1 MRIYTCVKYIFL
13 MLVAFAIGSMSY
25 AQTNNDGDNQTE
37 LRDSIRTQQY
47 MKDPDN
53 IKTIVVYDWTSKR
66 YIVKTMLGDTQLGY
80 AISLTQAEYTKR
92 QDREQRIKFFR
103 SKYDKEREEAEG
115 TKVNDLLD
123 MQFSL
128 GPAEKIFG
136 PGGIRVKT
144 QGSASLSMGMKH
156 NFVDNPTL
164 SEDEKDQWTFDFKE
178 DVQLNMKATIG
189 TKMSFG
195 LNYNTDATFS
205 FDASQM
211 KLGFEGDEDD
221 IIKDISAGN
230 VSMTTGNSLIPGGA
244 ALFGV
249 KTKLQFGKLD
259 ITAMLAK
266 QESTTKTVSSQGGVT
281 KKNFELNITQ
291 YDENRHFWLNHEFR
305 DGYDKA
311 LSMLPMVQT
320 GVQIIK
326 LEVWMTNKQGNY
338 NNARNIIADSDLG
351 ETDPQY
357 MEGIRESIESARLLS
372 TNEYSFNTALGTL
385 SLKSRIDDDCLLAVA
400 YQYTKNGRTYQ
411 VGQLSSDVTD
421 TQQTLNVKMLKS
433 TMGSPLRQ
441 DGISPSP
448 LWDLM
453 MKNVYSLGVTSLQKN
468 NFSLNV
474 QYLTD
479 SVGTFTSYVQRAG
492 ANELWIKALNADQLN
507 QNQERHSDG
516 QFDWMEGFTILSQ
529 NGRIIFPVSEPFSTE
544 YLQSHGIDASRY
556 AFDDLY
562 RRSRT
567 EAEQSEQA
575 SKYRIK
581 GTYTASSGSEINLG
595 AMNVARGSVRVT
607 AGGTLL
613 TEGADYTVDYTM
625 GVVTILNES
634 IIESGTSVNVS
645 LEDQSDFSL
654 QRRTLMGLDLQYNW
668 SKNLKFGGTI
678 INLSETPL
686 TTKVTPNDIPVN
698 NTIFGFNIKWNKEF
712 MWLTNAIGSIP
723 WINATAPSS
732 FQIEAEFA
740 KLIAGHSNEIG
751 ESGYVYIDDFETSKS
766 ATDISAPVT
775 WQLAS
780 TPTMMDGRPYADG
793 SSMSTEYNQHRAHL
807 SWYKIDNLFTS
818 QNSSLTPGNIRG
830 NIEELS
836 DHRVRQVD
844 YTELYPDKDL
854 EYGATGIVQPLNL
867 TFYPEE
873 RGSYNLSANRIGNDG
888 HLMNPTSNW
897 GGLMRAMPVT
907 NFESQNFQ
915 YIEFWMMDPRVTAG
929 QSDQENVAYQGGK
942 LIFQLGDISED
953 ILKDN
958 RKSFE
963 NGLDVNGDKSV
974 TDETQ
979 WGRVSRRT
987 STVYAFDNSTNNHS
1001 LQDVG
1006 LDGVR
1011 NDEEKTLGA
1020 YGDFYRA
1027 MQSRGL
1033 WNESQPFNP
1042 LSDPAGD
1049 DYMYSRGNLWD
1060 EQRAG
1065 ILQRYK
1071 YINGTEG
1078 NSESGTES
1086 YSSAYKSTPDVEDLN
1101 GDNTLNYNE
1110 NFYEYVVNLDES
1122 SLNAGEGYIVD
1133 EETRIVPLRRG
1144 GTTPVKWYLI
1154 RIPLMSEARHRHGTI
1169 SSLKSIRFMRI
1180 LMTGWQHQQT
1190 LRLGTL
1196 ELVRSDWRLYQRHIK
1211 DDSYSGVLAEGE
1223 MNASTVNIEEHASA
1237 EPVNYVLPPGVSR
1250 QVTPGSAQVKQN
1262 EQAMCLDVIDLAPHN
1277 ARAVYKA
1284 SGLDLRRY
1292 ERLQLFA
1299 HAHAPKNDPG
1309 NVASG
1314 DMAIFLRI
1322 GSDYDDNYYE
1332 YEVPLHLTEPG
1343 RYSNSSVS
1351 DRLKVWPEA
1360 NMINVNIEAFTRLK
1374 KERNTQMRNPASG
1387 VLLNHAYI
1395 ITDPDNR
1402 RNRITIK
1409 GNPSLS
1415 EASVLMI
1422 GVRNVSNRHHDVTVW
1437 TNELRTDGMDE
1448 DGGWAARGS
1457 ATLRISDLATVSGSG
1472 SYKSTGWGTVEQSTA
1487 ERSMSED
1494 YEYQVST
1501 QTDAGRW
1508 LPKQLKLTAPVY
1520 YSYQKSVSTPKYD
1533 PYNEDL
1539 TIDET
1544 LDTYP
1549 HKSQRDSI
1557 KDLVQTVSEA
1567 HSLSV
1572 TGVRFDVRSKHAMP
1586 WDPANFTF
1594 GYSQNLRTRH
1604 DPTTEYERD
1613 NSYRAQMAYSYSP
1626 YFKPWQIAK
1635 KLKLNWLPNTLGL
1648 SSNINRTYHEEQLRR
1663 VSGESEEIK
1672 IPVSYTR
1679 QFTWL
1684 RQSNLTWDITDRLKM
1699 NFQSATNARIDE
1711 PDVPVNKAIYP
1722 DEYEHWKDSVWTQI
1736 WKLGTPVEYNQQF
1749 DLTWQIPINL
1759 IPHMEWVSSSAKY
1772 RATYS
1777 WNRGTQ
1783 VNDTLNTGNT
1793 IQNNRQWQID
1803 GRLNFATLYNKSK
1816 WLKRVN
1822 DKFKPKR
1829 RNAPQRKT
1837 SAKQQLALKAKD
1849 AKDGKKKKISY
1860 DDKWWY
1866 KTLQVAA
1873 RIGMSIQSIQIGYK
1887 ETQDTYLPYFRPNVG
1902 DAFGEGQTDQGLAP
1916 GLGFAFGLDGGES
1929 YVHKA
1934 QRNGW
1939 LICDSTLT
1947 SPATYTRQRDFSY
1960 QLQLEPWTG
1969 LKIQMNG
1976 SWRHNQSTSNQFM
1989 SPELGVTRS
1998 GSFQMT
2004 TIALSSSFGMGSAG
2018 DGYSSSAF
2026 DRFLQA
2032 REVIHARRLQMY
2044 EGTNYPTEGFIRT
2057 MQDGSSFAGL
2067 PYSGKRTDQAG
2078 NLITDARR
2086 NSSDVLIPAFISAY
2100 MGYDAHS
2107 MSLSPFPSLLH
2118 ALPNWKVTYDGLL
2131 DLFPAWRK
2139 YFKTLSLTHTY
2150 QCTYAVGA
2158 YQTYANYVENDQ
2170 GLGFVLDVVNN
2181 CPVPAQK
2188 YDVGTVT
2195 LTESF
2200 SPLAGINATFVNNIS
2215 AKAEYKHTRTTS
2227 LNVSS
2232 LSIVENVS
2240 KDFTMGMGY
2249 KMPLKKHD
2257 LNMRFDMTYRNQIAL
2272 LRKISTAFSE
2282 ATSGNSSW
2290 NFKFSADYQLSKMLQ
2305 VKLFYDR
2312 QVNTPLISSSYTT
2325 INSNFGGTLTLNL
2338 TR

>member
-1 MRIYTCVKYIFL
+1 MRICTCVKYLLLLL
-13 MLVAFAIGSMSY
+13 MAFATSCPLF
-25 AQTNNDGDNQTE
+25 AQADSQE
-37 LRDSIRTQQY
+37 PRDSIRTNHY
-47 MKDPDN
+47 KKDPDN
-53 IKTIVVYDWTSKR
+53 IKTVVVYDWQNKR

-80 AISLTQAEYTKR
+80 AVPLTQAEYTRRK
-92 QDREQRIKFFR
+92 DKEQRIRFFR
-103 SKYDKEREEAEG
+103 EKNKHEQDEADG
-115 TKVNDLLD
+115 NAAFDLMD

-128 GPAEKIFG
+128 GPAEKLFG

-144 QGSASLSMGMKH
+144 QGSASLSMGLKN

-178 DVQLNMKATIG
+178 DVQLNMKASIG

-221 IIKDISAGN
+221 IVKDIAAGN

-266 QESTTKTVSSQGGVT
+266 QESTSKTVSSQGGVT
-281 KKNFELNITQ
+281 RKNFELQVTE

-305 DGYDKA
+305 NGYDKA
-311 LSMLPMVQT
+311 LSLLPMIQT
-320 GVQIIK
+320 GVQIVK
-326 LEVWMTNKQGNY
+326 VEVWMTNKQGNY
-338 NNARNIIADSDLG
+338 TNARNIVADSDLG
-351 ETDPQY
+351 ETDAQY
-357 MEGIRESIESARLLS
+357 KEGLTESVESARLLS
-372 TNEYSFNTALGTL
+372 SNEYSFNAALGTL
-385 SLKSRIDDDCLLAVA
+385 SLKSRVDDDCLLAVA
-400 YQYTKNGRTYQ
+400 YQYTRNGHTYQ

-421 TQQTLNVKMLKS
+421 TEQPLNVKMLKS

-441 DGISPSP
+441 DGVTPSP

-453 MKNVYSLGVTSLQKN
+453 MKNVYSLGVTSLQRN

-479 SVGTFTSYVQRAG
+479 SVGTFTSYVQTG
-492 ANELWIKALNADQLN
+492 SQNTLWIKALNADQLN

-516 QFDWMEGFTILSQ
+516 QFDWLEGYTVLAQ
-529 NGRIIFPVSEPFSTE
+529 NGRIIFPVCEPFSTE
-544 YLQSHGIDASRY
+544 FMLSRGIDASRY

-562 RRSRT
+562 RRSQT
-567 EAEQSEQA
+567 DAQQSEQA
-575 SKYRIK
+575 SKYRIQ
-581 GTYTASSGSEINLG
+581 GTYSASSGSEINLG

-607 AGGTLL
+607 AGGTTL
-613 TEGADYTVDYTM
+613 TEGSDYTVDYTM
-625 GVVTILNES
+625 GIVTILNES
-634 IIESGTSVNVS
+634 IIESGTGVSVS

-654 QRRTLMGLDLQYNW
+654 QRRTMMGLDLQYNW

-686 TTKVTPNDIPVN
+686 TTKVTPADIPVN
-698 NTIFGFNIKWNKEF
+698 NTIFGFNLKWNKEF
-712 MWLTNAIGSIP
+712 MWLTNAVGSIP

-732 FQIEAEFA
+732 FQVEAEFA

-751 ESGYVYIDDFETSKS
+751 ESGYVYIDDFESSKS

-780 TPTMMDGRPYADG
+780 TPVLMDGRPYPDG
-793 SSMSTEYNQHRAHL
+793 SSMSTDYNQHRAHL

-818 QNSSLTPGNIRG
+818 QNSTLTPGNIRG
-830 NIEELS
+830 NVEELS

-867 TFYPEE
+867 TFYPDE
-873 RGSYNLSANRIGNDG
+873 RGAYNLSASRVTKDG
-888 HLMNPTSNW
+888 RLADPASNW

-907 NFESQNFQ
+907 NFETQNFQ

-929 QSDQENVAYQGGK
+929 QSDDQHVNYQGGK
-942 LIFQLGDISED
+942 LIFHLGDISED

-963 NGLDVNGDKSV
+963 NGLDVNGDKSI
-974 TDETQ
+974 TDETP

-987 STVYAFDNSTNNHS
+987 STVYAFDNSTSNHS

-1006 LDGVR
+1006 LDGVH
-1011 NDEEKTLGA
+1011 NDEEKTLGT
-1020 YGDFYRA
+1020 YGDFYQA
-1027 MQSRGL
+1027 MRSKGL
-1033 WNESQPFNP
+1033 WDESEPFNP

-1049 DYMYSRGNLWD
+1049 NYMYSRSTYWD
-1060 EQRAG
+1060 EHRAG

-1078 NSESGTES
+1078 NSESGSES

-1110 NFYEYVVNLDES
+1110 NFYEYVVDLDDG
-1122 SLNAGEGYIVD
+1122 SLRAGVGYIVD
-1133 EETRIVPLRRG
+1133 EETRIVPLRKG
-1144 GTTPVKWYLI
+1144 GTTPVKWFLI
-1154 RIPLMSEARHRHGTI
+1154 RIPLTSEMRHRYGTI

-1180 LMTGWQHQQT
+1180 MMTGWQHQQT

-1196 ELVRSDWRLYQRHIK
+1196 ELVRSDWRLYQRHLK
-1211 DDSYSGVLAEGE
+1211 DLSYSGVLAEGE

-1250 QVTPGSAQVKQN
+1250 QVTPGSTQVKQN

-1284 SGLDLRRY
+1284 SGMDLRRY
-1292 ERLQLFA
+1292 DRLQLFA
-1299 HAHAPKNDPG
+1299 HAHAPKNSPG
-1309 NVASG
+1309 DVASG

-1332 YEVPLHLTEPG
+1332 YEVPLQLTEQG
-1343 RYSNSSVS
+1343 HYSSSSAS
-1351 DRLKVWPEA
+1351 DRLKVWPER
-1360 NMINVNIEAFTRLK
+1360 NMINVSIETFTGLK
-1374 KERNTQMRNPASG
+1374 KERNYLMRNRANG
-1387 VLLNHAYI
+1387 VSLNHAYVT
-1395 ITDPDNR
+1395 TDPDNR
-1402 RNRITIK
+1402 SNRITIK

-1415 EASVLMI
+1415 DASVLMI
-1422 GVRNVSNRHHDVTVW
+1422 GVRNISNRHHNVTVW
-1437 TNELRTDGMDE
+1437 VNELRTDGMDE
-1448 DGGWAARGS
+1448 DGGWAARGN

-1472 SYKSTGWGTVEQSTA
+1472 SYRSTGWGTVEQSTS
-1487 ERSMSED
+1487 ERSMTED

-1508 LPKQLKLTAPVY
+1508 LPKQLKLIAPVY

-1549 HKSQRDSI
+1549 HKSQQDSI
-1557 KDLVQTVSEA
+1557 KDLVQTVSESHA
-1567 HSLSV
+1567 LSV
-1572 TGVRFDVRSKHAMP
+1572 TGVRFDVKSKHSMP

-1613 NSYRAQMAYSYSP
+1613 NAYRAQAAYSYSP
-1626 YFKPWQIAK
+1626 YFKPLQIAK
-1635 KLKLNWLPNTLGL
+1635 KLKFNWLPNQIAL
-1648 SSNINRTYHEEQLRR
+1648 SSNLNRTYHEEQLRR
-1663 VSGESEEIK
+1663 VSGESEEVK
-1672 IPVSYTR
+1672 VPVSYTR

-1684 RQSNLTWDITDRLKM
+1684 RQSTINWDITDRLKM

-1722 DEYEHWKDSVWTQI
+1722 DEYEVWKDSVWTQI

-1749 DLTWQIPINL
+1749 DLSWQVPVNL
-1759 IPHMEWVSSSAKY
+1759 IPGLDWVTTSAKY

-1783 VNDTLNTGNT
+1783 VSETLHTGNT
-1793 IQNNRQWQID
+1793 IQNNRQWQVD
-1803 GRLNFATLYNKSK
+1803 GRLNLTLLYNKSK

-1829 RNAPQRKT
+1829 RAATRK
-1837 SAKQQLALKAKD
+1837 KNN
-1849 AKDGKKKKISY
+1849 KKKVTY
-1860 DDKWWY
+1860 DDQWWY

-1873 RIGMSIQSIQIGYK
+1873 RIGMSIQSIQVGYK

-1902 DAFGEGQTDQGLAP
+1902 DAFGEGQTDNGLAP
-1916 GLGFAFGLDGGES
+1916 GLGFAFGLEGGEDF
-1929 YVHKA
+1929 VNKA

-1947 SPATYTRQRDFSY
+1947 SPANYTRQRDFSY
-1960 QLQLEPWTG
+1960 QLSLEPWTG

-1976 SWRHNQSTSNQFM
+1976 SWRHNHTTSNQFM
-1989 SPELGVTRS
+1989 SPDLGVTES

-2004 TIALSSSFGMGSAG
+2004 TIGLASSFGMGSAG
-2018 DGYSSSAF
+2018 DGYSSRSF
-2026 DRFLQA
+2026 DKFMQV
-2032 REVIHARRLQMY
+2032 REVIHNRRLALY
-2044 EGTNYPTEGFIRT
+2044 EGTRYPTGGFIRT
-2057 MQDGSSFAGL
+2057 MQDGTSFAGFA
-2067 PYSGKRTDQAG
+2067 YSGKRTDATG
-2078 NLITDARR
+2078 ALVTDARR
-2086 NSSDVLIPAFISAY
+2086 NSSDVLVPAFISAY

-2107 MSLSPFPSLLH
+2107 MSLSPFPSLMH

-2150 QCTYAVGA
+2150 QCTYAVGS

-2181 CPVPAQK
+2181 CPVPAQM
-2188 YDVGTVT
+2188 YDVGVVT

-2200 SPLAGINATFVNNIS
+2200 SPLAGLNATLVNNVS
-2215 AKAEYKHTRTTS
+2215 ARAEYRHTRTTS

-2240 KDFTMGMGY
+2240 KDFTLGVGY
-2249 KMPLKKHD
+2249 KMPFRKND
-2257 LNMRFDMTYRNQIAL
+2257 LNMRLDMTYRNQMAL

-2282 ATSGNSSW
+2282 ATSGNTSW

-2305 VKLFYDR
+2305 VKLYYDR